1 MKISK
6 LNSVLLVCNLL
17 LLCAGAYFFIQRRPA
32 ASDESANSGAQNLT
46 SQTEPLTLNSQPST
60 TPSVVTV
67 TNQFR
72 WRQLET
78 EDYRAYIERLRAI
91 GCPEQTIRD
100 IVVADLD
107 KLMAPRV
114 LAIYGRRADLQFWH
128 SEEEE
133 LANDRDERDID
144 RKRRDI
150 DQEKRAVIEE
160 LLGVDLVRERMRLR
174 GEQDYYERRLGFLP
188 EQRRGE
194 VRKILEKFDQ
204 LQEEL
209 RNKEWTEGTPLTAQE
224 RAELGRLRQQKQT
237 ELAAFLSP
245 AEQQQYELWMSDTA
259 NGVRHATYGMDI
271 SQEEFLAIYNARKTF
286 DEQWTARDPGLMDD
300 AAAQRLQAARQQ
312 MESDL
317 ERQLGTERFAE
328 YKRGEDPEFH
338 QLAKTATRFNL
349 PKDTPRRVYD
359 VKRSLEDVRQSLE
372 QNPRLTSDQ
381 KSAAMHAIHEESQR
395 TVRQLLGE
403 KAFNYYQR
411 TGDVGWLAVNH

>member
-32 ASDESANSGAQNLT
+32 TSDQTADAGVQNLT

-100 IVVADLD
+100 IVIADLD

-114 LAIYGRRADLQFWH
+114 QAIYGRRADLQFWH

-133 LANDRDERDID
+133 LANDRDEREID
-144 RKRRDI
+144 RKRHDI

-188 EQRRGE
+188 DAS
-194 VRKILEKFDQ
+194 VLF
-204 LQEEL
+204 
-209 RNKEWTEGTPLTAQE
+209 
-224 RAELGRLRQQKQT
+224 
-237 ELAAFLSP
+237 
-245 AEQQQYELWMSDTA
+245 
-259 NGVRHATYGMDI
+259 
-271 SQEEFLAIYNARKTF
+271 YN
-286 DEQWTARDPGLMDD
+286 
-300 AAAQRLQAARQQ
+300 
-312 MESDL
+312 
-317 ERQLGTERFAE
+317 
-328 YKRGEDPEFH
+328 
-338 QLAKTATRFNL
+338 
-349 PKDTPRRVYD
+349 
-359 VKRSLEDVRQSLE
+359 
-372 QNPRLTSDQ
+372 
-381 KSAAMHAIHEESQR
+381 I
-395 TVRQLLGE
+395 
-403 KAFNYYQR
+403 
-411 TGDVGWLAVNH
+411 